1 MLKYFKLFLV
11 LGFGLFPTT
20 SFSEINED
28 QLKMLEGLPPDQ
40 RDSIMQKMNDANQL
54 QDDIEEI
61 FKEASTLIKRPEL
74 KDSDQLEACEEC
86 IYGYDF
92 FLYSPTTF
100 APSGNI
106 PISSTYVLGPGDKIA
121 ISYFGNYQNS
131 SVDFINREGILKLP
145 LLAPV
150 NLLGMTFTD
159 AVTLIENKVE
169 TELIGTSVS
178 VSIKDVRSISVYLLG
193 QSYKPGAYTVS
204 GLSTITNA
212 LFASGGVNE
221 IGSLRNI
228 QVRRGGK
235 TIKVYDFYDFLLQG
249 QTKSDIR
256 LQDGD
261 VIFIPY
267 IEKKVR
273 VGSGFKGPHLYEVKD
288 GETIRDVVGMA
299 GGISSGVGL
308 NEKLEYNTF
317 NAVADNRDISYFS
330 QNSNDLDRKLSNGDI
345 INISKSIS
353 MKAGSIE
360 ITGEVNKPGEYS
372 ILKGDTILDVINRA
386 GGYTDE
392 SFSEGAIFLRKEA
405 AELEKKSFER
415 AAESLEDYM
424 VSLVSKSLVS
434 GQPLQEGALMPIS
447 RMVEKLRNEEPLG
460 RQVVNVDYLKLK
472 TDPFLNFRVQKGDFL
487 HIPKRPDSIS
497 VTGEV
502 LNPSI
507 QRFSP
512 SISLSEYIDLAGG
525 LKSLADENKIFIVLP
540 SGESFVQKRSLFSR
554 NSSNLL
560 PGSTIVVSRV
570 DYGSLE
576 LASVIAP
583 LVASFATSAA
593 AIAVLGRE

>member
-100 APSGNI
+100 APSGSI

-121 ISYFGNYQNS
+121 ISYFGNYQNT

-204 GLSTITNA
+204 GLSTISNA

-228 QVRRGGK
+228 QLKRNGK
-235 TIKVYDFYDFLLQG
+235 
-249 QTKSDIR
+249 
-256 LQDGD
+256 
-261 VIFIPY
+261 
-267 IEKKVR
+267 
-273 VGSGFKGPHLYEVKD
+273 
-288 GETIRDVVGMA
+288 
-299 GGISSGVGL
+299 
-308 NEKLEYNTF
+308 
-317 NAVADNRDISYFS
+317 S
-330 QNSNDLDRKLSNGDI
+330 QNTL
-345 INISKSIS
+345 
-353 MKAGSIE
+353 
-360 ITGEVNKPGEYS
+360 
-372 ILKGDTILDVINRA
+372 
-386 GGYTDE
+386 
-392 SFSEGAIFLRKEA
+392 
-405 AELEKKSFER
+405 
-415 AAESLEDYM
+415 
-424 VSLVSKSLVS
+424 
-434 GQPLQEGALMPIS
+434 
-447 RMVEKLRNEEPLG
+447 
-460 RQVVNVDYLKLK
+460 YLK
-472 TDPFLNFRVQKGDFL
+472 
-487 HIPKRPDSIS
+487 I
-497 VTGEV
+497 
-502 LNPSI
+502 
-507 QRFSP
+507 
-512 SISLSEYIDLAGG
+512 
-525 LKSLADENKIFIVLP
+525 
-540 SGESFVQKRSLFSR
+540 
-554 NSSNLL
+554 
-560 PGSTIVVSRV
+560 
-570 DYGSLE
+570 
-576 LASVIAP
+576 
-583 LVASFATSAA
+583 
-593 AIAVLGRE
+593 